1 VFDDVQWGEPFF
13 LDLIEHLADTLR
25 GTPVLLL
32 VIARPELLDERPGW
46 AGGKLRTTSVVLG
59 PLNEGEVSRLVANL
73 LGGTAASRSVELRIM
88 EAAEGNPLFVEE
100 FLAMLLEDGLVRRV
114 GDEWIG
120 MADLA
125 TIATPGSI
133 KALLAARLDRLPIRE
148 REVLQLAAVVGK
160 TFTREAVE
168 ALVEAD
174 GPPDVA
180 ERLESV
186 VRKEIIR
193 PDRSSPDIVD
203 AYRFRHILIRDAAYA
218 ALPKGERAEL
228 HERFADF
235 QEQAAG
241 DRRSEYEEVIGYH
254 LEQATHYRQG
264 LGRNDDR
271 TRDLARRAA
280 QLLGAA
286 GVRAI
291 QRGDA
296 LASSRLLERCQAM
309 WRQPT
314 QANPLESLPG
324 DA

>member
-1 VFDDVQWGEPFF
+1 
-13 LDLIEHLADTLR
+13 
-25 GTPVLLL
+25 
-32 VIARPELLDERPGW
+32 
-46 AGGKLRTTSVVLG
+46 
-59 PLNEGEVSRLVANL
+59 
-73 LGGTAASRSVELRIM
+73 
-88 EAAEGNPLFVEE
+88 
-100 FLAMLLEDGLVRRV
+100 
-114 GDEWIG
+114 
-120 MADLA
+120 
-125 TIATPGSI
+125 
-133 KALLAARLDRLPIRE
+133 LPIRE

-174 GPPDVA
+174 APPDVA

-186 VRKEIIR
+186 ARKEIIR
-193 PDRSSPDIVD
+193 PDRSSPDILD

-235 QEQAAG
+235 QERAAG
-241 DRRSEYEEVIGYH
+241 DRLTEYEEVIGYH

-264 LGRNDDR
+264 LGRDDER

-286 GVRAI
+286 GIHAI

-296 LASSRLLERCQAM
+296 LASNRLLERCRAM
-309 WRQPT
+309 WRQPA
-314 QANPLESLPG
+314 QATPLEPLLG
-324 DA
+324 DG